1 MPGPLDFLSGIPII
15 GPLLGGL
22 FGGGG
27 GAQPQGGGAAGG
39 GADPLAALSPLL
51 NMIGMQNPG
60 GLGPLGA
67 ALGVGGQGGGAGG
80 LAALAPLAGAILGG
94 GQGGGIGQQV
104 GSSAAGAF
112 LANQLARST
121 EQRDPTAQAGLQEL
135 GRRAAQDP
143 ITQNQERVAR
153 DTVQRVKDELGP
165 ELNSIRQ
172 LARERAN
179 QVQATSEHRE
189 IVARDEFRREVLNR
203 LRTIESQ
210 NARAGVNRRF

>member
-22 FGGGG
+22 FGGG
-27 GAQPQGGGAAGG
+27 QPQQQQQPQQQPQGG
-39 GADPLAALSPLL
+39 GADPLAALAPLL
-51 NMIGMQNPG
+51 GAIGQQAPG

-67 ALGVGGQGGGAGG
+67 ALGIGGQ
-80 LAALAPLAGAILGG
+80 
-94 GQGGGIGQQV
+94 GGIGQQV

-112 LANQLARST
+112 LANQLSRSA
-121 EQRDPTAQAGLQEL
+121 EQQDPAAKAGLQEL

-153 DTVQRVKDELGP
+153 DTVRRVKDELGP
-165 ELNSIRQ
+165 ELAQIRQ
-172 LARERAN
+172 VAQERAT
-179 QVQATSEHRE
+179 QVQATAEHRE
-189 IVARDEFRREVLNR
+189 IVARDEFRREVIRR
-203 LRTIESQ
+203 LGTIEAQ

>member
-1 MPGPLDFLSGIPII
+1 MLGQLLSGIPII

-27 GAQPQGGGAAGG
+27 QPQQPQGGG
-39 GADPLAALSPLL
+39 GADPLAALAPLL
-51 NMIGMQNPG
+51 GMIGQQNPG
-60 GLGPLGA
+60 ALGPLGA
-67 ALGVGGQGGGAGG
+67 ALGLGGQGGGGAG
-80 LAALAPLAGAILGG
+80 LAALAPIAGAILGQG

-112 LANQLARST
+112 LANQLSRSA
-121 EQRDPTAQAGLQEL
+121 EQQDPAAKAGLQEL

-153 DTVQRVKDELGP
+153 ETVRRVKDELGP
-165 ELNSIRQ
+165 ELAQIRQ
-172 LARERAN
+172 IAQERAN
-179 QVQATSEHRE
+179 QVQATAEHRE
-189 IVARDEFRREVLNR
+189 IVARDEFRREVIRR
-203 LRTIESQ
+203 LGTIEAQ

>member
-27 GAQPQGGGAAGG
+27 GGQQPQGGG

-67 ALGVGGQGGGAGG
+67 ALGIGGQGGGGGG
-80 LAALAPLAGAILGG
+80 LAALAPLAGAILGSG